1 MPLKQLSSKQLS
13 MVPGWGSL
21 SSGFIGSKEIVMLI
35 LKSPLVLFILPA
47 LGLLE
52 VIVLRAFVGY

>member
-21 SSGFIGSKEIVMLI
+21 PSGFISSKEAFMLV
-35 LKSPLVLFILPA
+35 LKSPLVLFFLPV
-47 LGLLE
+47 LGLIE
-52 VIVLRAFVGY
+52 VMVLRSFVGY

>member
-21 SSGFIGSKEIVMLI
+21 SSGFISSKEAFMLI

>member
-1 MPLKQLSSKQLS
+1 
-13 MVPGWGSL
+13 
-21 SSGFIGSKEIVMLI
+21 MLI
-35 LKSPLVLFILPA
+35 LKSPLILFFLPA